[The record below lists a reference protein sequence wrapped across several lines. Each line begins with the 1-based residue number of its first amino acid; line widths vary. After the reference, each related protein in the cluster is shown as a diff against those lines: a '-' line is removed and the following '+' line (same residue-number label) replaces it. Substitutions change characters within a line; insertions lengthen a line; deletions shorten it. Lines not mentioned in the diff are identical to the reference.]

1 MTIDL
6 SLKLAVVGSYSLL
19 QSRFKDEPILSQRS
33 VACQRN

>member
-6 SLKLAVVGSYSLL
+6 SLELAGVGIYSLFQL
-19 QSRFKDEPILSQRS
+19 RLKDEPILSQRS